1 MSAKAGCATDARRKS
16 VLRATRIAL
25 GILFATLTVASVV
38 SFSAPVVKIGDAA
51 PDIKGTP
58 WINGQPLTLTD
69 LRGKVVLIDF
79 WTYG

>member
-1 MSAKAGCATDARRKS
+1 
-16 VLRATRIAL
+16 
-25 GILFATLTVASVV
+25 LTVASVV